1 MSPLVSIFLLS
12 GIIQLAQGQFPG
24 KHWCYIGDKWIIFN
38 VKFFFIILGGLAEP
52 NSDVWNDVMKR
63 NNEAIVW
70 FDDDPLREAVEVA
83 K

>member
-1 MSPLVSIFLLS
+1 MSSESYESISVITSSLRHYHDITRSVLRQKCKCTNVIFI
-12 GIIQLAQGQFPG
+12 GIA
-24 KHWCYIGDKWIIFN
+24 
-38 VKFFFIILGGLAEP
+38 GGLAEQT
-52 NSDVWNDVMKR
+52 SDVWSDVIKR

>member
-12 GIIQLAQGQFPG
+12 GIIKLAQGQFSG
-24 KHWCYIGDKWIIFN
+24 KHWCYIVDKWIIFN
-38 VKFFFIILGGLAEP
+38 VIFFIALGGLAEQ

-70 FDDDPLREAVEVA
+70 FDDDPLREAFEVA

>member
-1 MSPLVSIFLLS
+1 MSPLVSLFLLS
-12 GIIQLAQGQFPG
+12 GIITLAQGQFSG
-24 KHWCYIGDKWIIFN
+24 KHWCYNIDKWIIFN
-38 VKFFFIILGGLAEP
+38 VKFLITSGGLKET

>member
-1 MSPLVSIFLLS
+1 MYKCNFF
-12 GIIQLAQGQFPG
+12 GIA
-24 KHWCYIGDKWIIFN
+24 
-38 VKFFFIILGGLAEP
+38 GGLAEQT
-52 NSDVWNDVMKR
+52 SDVWSDVIKR

>member
-1 MSPLVSIFLLS
+1 MSSFFLS
-12 GIIQLAQGQFPG
+12 
-24 KHWCYIGDKWIIFN
+24 
-38 VKFFFIILGGLAEP
+38 GGLAEP